1 MSNLTLLATGD
12 IFLGTDDAVGFLEP
26 VAPMIRGADIAIG
39 NLEAPAST
47 LGEPSLEKLAYGSRH
62 ILRTKPEVVGL
73 LRDAGFH
80 AMSLANNHGMDFGG
94 DALLDTLAH
103 CDAAG
108 IARAGGGRD
117 LDEARSHA
125 IVERD
130 GVRIALVSMTFIYAP
145 VSSPARED
153 APGLFCVGV
162 DTAYAV
168 PRNLHLAPGVW
179 PRSVT
184 TTRAADRAAVLESIA
199 RAKADADIVVAACH
213 WGLSGF
219 ASGSAMGV
227 PPKLGPNFLTDYQR
241 EMGHAIVEAGA
252 DLVVGH
258 HPHRLQAVEFHRGKL
273 IAYSLGNFLFS
284 FELDFF
290 THTGGVLK
298 IGIDRATKQIVSH
311 AMLPVVMDRA
321 AYRTRPARGAEI
333 AEVREEIAALSEEFS
348 IEAAVAG
355 DEIALRV

>member
-1 MSNLTLLATGD
+1 MSDLTLLATGD
-12 IFLGTDDAVGFLEP
+12 IFLGSDDSAAFLEP
-26 VAPMIRGADIAIG
+26 IAPMIREADVAIG
-39 NLEAPAST
+39 NLEAPASA
-47 LGEPSLEKLAYGSRH
+47 LGEPSAEKRAYGSKH
-62 ILRTKPEVVGL
+62 ILRMKPEVVGL
-73 LRDAGFH
+73 LRDSGFH
-80 AMSLANNHGMDFGG
+80 AMSVANNHGMDFGG
-94 DALLDTLAH
+94 EALLDTLAR

-117 LDEARSHA
+117 IDEARAHA

-153 APGLFCVGV
+153 SPGLFCVGV
-162 DTAYAV
+162 DTAYAM
-168 PRNLHLAPGVW
+168 PRNLLLAPGVW
-179 PRSVT
+179 PRAVT
-184 TTRAADRAAVLESIA
+184 TTRVADRAAVLESIA

-219 ASGSAMGV
+219 ASGSGMGV
-227 PPKLGPNFLTDYQR
+227 PAKLGPNFLTDYQR
-241 EMGHAIVEAGA
+241 DMGRAIVEAGA

-258 HPHRLQAVEFHRGKL
+258 HPHRLQGVEFHRGKL

-298 IGIDRATKQIVSH
+298 LGIDRTTKEIVSH
-311 AMLPVVMDRA
+311 AMLPVVMDREG
-321 AYRTRPARGAEI
+321 YRTRPARGAEI
-333 AEVREEIAALSEEFS
+333 GAVRDELAALSEEFAV
-348 IEAAVAG
+348 EATVSG
-355 DEIALRV
+355 EEIVLRG